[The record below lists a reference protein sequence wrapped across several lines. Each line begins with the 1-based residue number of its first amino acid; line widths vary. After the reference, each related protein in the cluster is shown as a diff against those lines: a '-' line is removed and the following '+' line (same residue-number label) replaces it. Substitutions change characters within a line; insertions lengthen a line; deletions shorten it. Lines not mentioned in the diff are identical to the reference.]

1 MYAVKL
7 GKYFVSGFD
16 KKFQIIQIT
25 DNIEFIKK
33 FKTKKSAYNWCEKHE
48 NADFGIDKDYF
59 VVEI

>member
-16 KKFQIIQIT
+16 KQFQIVQIT
-25 DNIEFIKK
+25 DNIEFMKK
-33 FKTKKSAYNWCEKHE
+33 FKTKKSANKWCEKYE
-48 NADFGIDKDYF
+48 NTGFGLDGDYI